1 MKKVFV
7 KFKHKRMP
15 VGSMS
20 APILETTIIIDKIDG
35 SITIK
40 AQPKQHD
47 TNTLEKTTQ
56 PRLFRRI

>member
-20 APILETTIIIDKIDG
+20 SPSLETTMTINKIDG

-40 AQPKQHD
+40 AQAKQ
-47 TNTLEKTTQ
+47 
-56 PRLFRRI
+56 P